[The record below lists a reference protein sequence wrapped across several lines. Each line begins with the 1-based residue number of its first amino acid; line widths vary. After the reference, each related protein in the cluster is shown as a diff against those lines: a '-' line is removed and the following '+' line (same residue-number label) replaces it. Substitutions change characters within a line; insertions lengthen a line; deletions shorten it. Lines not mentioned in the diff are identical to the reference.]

1 MMKMSPEVRAANS
14 SWFLHKYMTQ
24 MEGNTNKYLI
34 KRNYFEAE
42 EKSKQVN
49 LNMSLSVKK
58 NIIKATATNYCII
71 FNCMYIQF
79 PIHLPADRHSH
90 CLHALTIVN
99 NATVNVGEQVS
110 LPNTD
115 FNSIG

>member
-1 MMKMSPEVRAANS
+1 MMKKSPEVRAANS
-14 SWFLHKYMTQ
+14 SWFLCKYMTQ
-24 MEGNTNKYLI
+24 MEGNTNKDLI

-42 EKSKQVN
+42 EKSEQVN

-58 NIIKATATNYCII
+58 NITEATATNYCII
-71 FNCMYIQF
+71 FTCMYIQF
-79 PIHLPADRHSH
+79 PIRLPADRHSH
-90 CLHALTIVN
+90 CVHVVTIGN
-99 NATVNVGEQVS
+99 NAAVNVGEQVS